1 MYSQNRFRRLQRSH
15 PERAAMLL
23 ELAKED
29 VAQRFKMYQQWAAL
43 DV

>member
-1 MYSQNRFRRLQRSH
+1 MYSQNRFRQLQRGN

-23 ELAKED
+23 EAAKED
-29 VAQRFKMYQQWAAL
+29 VAQRYKMYQQWASL